1 MFYKIYDLIW
11 IFLKDYNFRQKWF
24 KIKCLKCCM
33 LKFWQVKNE
42 YIPNFIFFAN
52 PNQNDQNSI
61 NCLRFGELF
70 FHLLFNE
77 IKNCWTTIQE
87 SNLPIFCQDKSTSS
101 SENFPQKFN
110 KKCMMSFF
118 FWNGLIDI
126 FINSSLFDILLLLN
140 SFKNKYV
147 RDSFED
153 LVNIGSS
160 LAQAKSQPLN
170 SQKISIDLWQFRQGA
185 RRVCAG

>member
-1 MFYKIYDLIW
+1 
-11 IFLKDYNFRQKWF
+11 
-24 KIKCLKCCM
+24 
-33 LKFWQVKNE
+33 
-42 YIPNFIFFAN
+42 
-52 PNQNDQNSI
+52 
-61 NCLRFGELF
+61 
-70 FHLLFNE
+70 
-77 IKNCWTTIQE
+77 
-87 SNLPIFCQDKSTSS
+87 
-101 SENFPQKFN
+101 
-110 KKCMMSFF
+110 MSFF